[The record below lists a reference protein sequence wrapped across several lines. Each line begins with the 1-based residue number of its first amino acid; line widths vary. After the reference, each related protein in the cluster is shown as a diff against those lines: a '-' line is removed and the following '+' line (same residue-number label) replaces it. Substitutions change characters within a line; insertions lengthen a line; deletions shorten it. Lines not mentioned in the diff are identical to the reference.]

1 MSAKPYEQYLAEQFM
16 DWVGSDIQAGTR
28 YQFKSPDA
36 ENSKRL
42 YQAFVR
48 LAAGQ
53 TLSLAGVSLPTVM
66 CNGVALLPVLHGE
79 APLGCTENYISHL
92 RDAVASRSGEFA
104 STALLIIH
112 NSMLDTLINSAL
124 DVAAMGAIWHPQ
136 TLQTRLA
143 SLIDPYSDMR
153 ELSNCLLLDQLEMVT
168 EEGATIFGFA
178 SLYRSLEDGQLDF
191 SELGLFDD
199 PLIQK
204 MSGQTAQIRRRL
216 DENRSL
222 RRHIEFSV
230 EHYANQLDIQLNKFG
245 PKFIQQHF
253 VKEPA
258 DWRQLDFQTYLDE
271 IDANKAQKLVLDDI
285 ELGSDMAGGSLF
297 QRAKSQTKAGQ
308 KELSLLIQ
316 VPASASELTMTLT
329 FTGSDLEPDQLQ
341 LAHNKALEKQLHKQI
356 NRAGG
361 KRCRA
366 DLTLPFDGQPTFF
379 SIELKR
385 DNRSEQY
392 KLRCLLLKEGSFY
405 LEPIQNSF
413 RVEPRHG
420 WLTLLMDEDRLQLSA
435 DEGACLH
442 LGDDDDEVDCQRYSW
457 VDFAEQANQSEMI
470 HFTLCHGEAR
480 LPINIE
486 GPAAEEG
493 VSQPLLFDKE
503 RFAKLLRDD
512 YNGEYNRAKGKIIL
526 DNAEHAVVGVRQQ
539 LLALEARLVDERL
552 IYIGSCGDP
561 VRLSSLQTSHPALHD
576 AYAALYDYLTRNKT
590 LPSLVS
596 WGDGYS
602 ALAAAVVSAYEA
614 ALQQIRLHSVLG
626 LDEKRLL
633 RVGLCKIEEK
643 ERFTPL
649 HPLVLAYYGQLV
661 AAIRADRD
669 DNGESSFS
677 ELPEV
682 TRERLVASGLMPFAY
697 DEAGFA
703 HLQPVKENSGWLE
716 LVPQQLMSHSFVKR
730 LVKDKLAEFTQAY
743 ARLFRAGPQST
754 LIINAINQGEASELF
769 LGLVEHFKQHGERAF
784 ALHVN
789 FYDAGLQY
797 NEFDRFADMASYD
810 ELKRWLGL
818 NTGGWR
824 EDADLLIDLL
834 RSRLTYS
841 KFVTPAEGSDFA
853 YAHLAFFSNNAPVD
867 CRPMDISQALS
878 GVLCDGVIAGEAAET
893 KDSAYFTAFGLR
905 HVEVEPHPSL
915 RVARLLGQLWQ
926 PARKSNDSHLGLGI
940 GLAVSVDFKQLLT
953 RSYDSALWTTI
964 IDPKVTLDFFTSQKD
979 VVLIHYSDQYT
990 SAAGYDAITVTRQVD
1005 LFERLLRKE
1014 SQTLGRNL
1022 LSEFNAFN
1030 GEWLLQMLTANA
1042 TQRKEKNGIIGA
1054 YKFVSGLLLESD
1066 ISWVPLSVAEM
1077 IRVSGN
1083 VGLKMSDSEFSRHVH
1098 GYRKGAISDDV
1109 LFVGFKGTT
1118 LYLLPLEVK
1127 TGARPDFKH
1136 AGEQAQELLRY
1147 LRDEVLGPQRLA
1159 NRLYRGLF
1167 VRQVLQQVEKLRL
1180 YGVLSAERLSELL
1193 ARREWW
1199 LKGEYAVSAVP
1210 GYVDGIVLAHIE
1222 NDSCFEPQLQTTEQN
1237 LLQIELP
1244 YALLPQLMSA
1254 EGDAE
1259 LAQFVAWCKGAAHY
1273 RLQPLQPAV
1282 SASTEEPG
1290 SVGATTI
1297 TTAES
1302 PVPLAAEPP
1311 AVYTSDEA
1319 SATAESAQP
1328 TVMSEPAV
1336 TSEPTVISEP
1346 AGPLQVLFGHDALRQ
1361 RPLYWEPT
1369 NTAKFMNTNTGIIG
1383 TMGTGKTQFTKSL
1396 ITQLIRQQ
1404 GNNVNGAP
1412 IGMLIFDYKSDYVDD
1427 AFTDT
1432 NQSKKFK
1439 LHRLPYNPLSL
1450 YGDMPMLPVHT
1461 ATGFAETLTKAFG
1474 LGPKQQL
1481 RLRKLILDAYK
1492 LAGISK
1498 SDASTWS
1505 RPAPTLAQVWDLF
1518 LEPEK
1523 VEEDSLYAA
1532 LDSLV
1537 TYEIFETQPDAVRS
1551 LYDLLDGVTVIE
1563 LARYSPQIQNLV
1575 VALTLDLFYSQMQ
1588 KRGKPQVQGD
1598 YRQITK
1604 MILVD
1609 EADNFMSQDF
1619 PSLRKILKEGREY
1632 GVGVILSTQDLSHFK
1647 TGENN
1652 YGSYILT
1659 WVVHRVAEI
1668 KNADIK
1674 AIFNKDDKS
1683 EQDQLMET
1691 IRKLDKHFS
1700 LYIDGEKQVSKMR
1713 DRAFW
1718 ELFDER

>member
-1 MSAKPYEQYLAEQFM
+1 MSAKPYEQFLAEQFI
-16 DWVGSDIQAGTR
+16 DWIGSDIQAGTR

-36 ENSKRL
+36 ENAKRL
-42 YQAFVR
+42 YQAFVT
-48 LAAGQ
+48 LSGGQ
-53 TLSLAGVSLPTVM
+53 TLSLGGMALPKVM
-66 CNGVALLPVLHGE
+66 CNGIALLPVLHGE
-79 APLGCTENYISHL
+79 APEGCTENYISHL
-92 RDAVASRSGEFA
+92 RDEVASRSGELA
-104 STALLIIH
+104 QAGLLIIH

-124 DVAAMGAIWHPQ
+124 DLAAPGAIWHPQ
-136 TLQTRLA
+136 TLQSRLS
-143 SLIDPYSDMR
+143 SLIDPYSEMR
-153 ELSNCLLLDQLEMVT
+153 ELSRCLLQDQLEMVI
-168 EEGATIFGFA
+168 EEGTTVFGFA
-178 SLYRSLEDGQLDF
+178 SLYRALDDGLLEF

-199 PLIQK
+199 PLIRK
-204 MSGQTAQIRRRL
+204 MTGQSAQIRRRL
-216 DENRSL
+216 DANRNL
-222 RRHIEFSV
+222 RRHIEFCV
-230 EHYANQLDIQLNKFG
+230 EHYADQLESQLKEFS

-253 VKEPA
+253 LKDPA
-258 DWRQLDFQTYLDE
+258 DWKQLAFQVYLDE
-271 IDANKAQKLVLDDI
+271 MDANKAQKLILDAID
-285 ELGSDMAGGSLF
+285 LGAGLEGATLL

-308 KELSLLIQ
+308 KELSLLIAL
-316 VPASASELTMTLT
+316 PAGVEKLAMTLT
-329 FTGSDLEPDQLQ
+329 FIGNDLESDQLR
-341 LAHNKALEKQLHKQI
+341 LMHNKELAKALHKQI
-356 NRAGG
+356 RRTGG
-361 KRCRA
+361 KSCWA

-379 SIELKR
+379 SLELKR
-385 DNRSEQY
+385 ENRSEEY
-392 KLRCLLLKEGSFY
+392 KLRCLVLREGDFY
-405 LEPIQNSF
+405 LEPLQNCF
-413 RVEPRHG
+413 RVEPRHS
-420 WLTLLMDEDRLQLSA
+420 WLTLLMDEDLLTLRA
-435 DEGACLH
+435 EPGPCLH
-442 LGDDDDEVDCQRYSW
+442 LGADEEEVDCRDYRE
-457 VDFAEQANQSEMI
+457 VDFSEQANQSERI
-470 HFTLCHGEAR
+470 QFTLCSGEAR

-493 VSQPLLFDKE
+493 LMLPLLFDKE
-503 RFAKLLRDD
+503 RFGRLLRDD
-512 YNGEYNRAKGKIIL
+512 YHGEYNRAKNKIVL

-539 LLALEARLVDERL
+539 LLMLEARFVDERL
-552 IYIGSCGDP
+552 IYIGSCSDP
-561 VRLSSLQTSHPALHD
+561 VRLASLRGSHPALHD
-576 AYAALYDYLTRNKT
+576 AYAALYDYLGRHKT

-596 WGDGYS
+596 WGQGYCR
-602 ALAAAVVSAYEA
+602 LVEAVVAAYEQ
-614 ALQQIRLHSVLG
+614 ALQGIRLHSVLS
-626 LDEKRLL
+626 LEEKRLL
-633 RVGLCKIEEK
+633 RVGLCKLEDK
-643 ERFTPL
+643 ERFSPL
-649 HPLVLAYYGQLV
+649 HPLVLAYYSQLV
-661 AAIRADRD
+661 TAIRADCD
-669 DNGESSFS
+669 EDGDSSFG
-677 ELPEV
+677 ELPEI
-682 TRERLVASGLMPFAY
+682 TRERMVASGLMPFAY
-697 DEAGFA
+697 DEAAGYA
-703 HLQPVKENSGWLE
+703 HLQPVKENNGWLE
-716 LVPQQLMSHSFVKR
+716 LVPRQLVSHSFVKR
-730 LVKDKLAEFTQAY
+730 LVRDKLAEFTKAY
-743 ARLFRAGPQST
+743 ARLFRAGPNST
-754 LIINAINQGEASELF
+754 LIVNAINQGEAAELF
-769 LGLVEHFKQHGERAF
+769 LGLVEHFKQHREAAF
-784 ALHVN
+784 AIHVN
-789 FYDAGLQY
+789 FYDARLQF
-797 NEFDRFADMASYD
+797 NEFDRFAETPSYD
-810 ELKRWLGL
+810 ELKSWLGL
-818 NTGGWR
+818 NNGSWR
-824 EDADLLIDLL
+824 EEADLLIDLL

-841 KFVTPAEGSDFA
+841 KFVTPTSGGDFA
-853 YAHLAFFSNNAPVD
+853 YAHLAFFSNNAPVECHLID
-867 CRPMDISQALS
+867 PTQALS
-878 GVLCDGVIAGEAAET
+878 GVLCDGLIAGEAAET

-905 HVEVEPHPSL
+905 QVEVEPHPCL

-940 GLAVSVDFKQLLT
+940 GLAVSADFKQLLT

-1014 SQTLGRNL
+1014 SQSLGRNL

-1054 YKFVSGLLLESD
+1054 YKFVSGLLLDSD

-1083 VGLKMSDSEFSRHVH
+1083 VGLKMSDSEFARHVH

-1109 LFVGFKGTT
+1109 LFVGFKEDT

-1127 TGARPDFKH
+1127 TGARPDFQH
-1136 AGEQAQELLRY
+1136 AGEQAKELLRY

-1159 NRLYRGLF
+1159 NRLFRGLF
-1167 VRQVLQQVEKLRL
+1167 IRQVLQQVEKLQL
-1180 YGVLSAERLSELL
+1180 YGVLSAERLQALL

-1199 LKGEYAVSAVP
+1199 LRGEYVVSAVP
-1210 GYVDGIVLAHIE
+1210 EFVDGIVLAHVE
-1222 NDSCFEPQLQTTEQN
+1222 NDSCFEPQFVTTLDN

-1244 YALLPQLMSA
+1244 YALLQELISLD
-1254 EGDAE
+1254 GDGA
-1259 LAQFVAWCKGAAHY
+1259 LTQFVDHCQGAAAY
-1273 RLQPLQPAV
+1273 RLQPLGTQDEAGNTAPTSQVVAPPVLPPANTETIQPV
-1282 SASTEEPG
+1282 PVPVTEAEEG
-1290 SVGATTI
+1290 
-1297 TTAES
+1297 TAE
-1302 PVPLAAEPP
+1302 PV
-1311 AVYTSDEA
+1311 S
-1319 SATAESAQP
+1319 
-1328 TVMSEPAV
+1328 
-1336 TSEPTVISEP
+1336 
-1346 AGPLQVLFGHDALRQ
+1346 GPLQVLFGHEVLRQ
-1361 RPLYWEPT
+1361 SPLYWEPT

-1396 ITQLIRQQ
+1396 ITQLMRQQ
-1404 GNNVNGAP
+1404 DSNVNGAP

-1427 AFTDT
+1427 AFTDA

-1481 RLRKLILDAYK
+1481 KLRKLILDAYE

-1498 SDASTWS
+1498 SDASTWF
-1505 RPAPTLAQVWDLF
+1505 RPAPTLTQVWDLF
-1518 LEPEK
+1518 LEQEK

-1537 TYEIFETQPDAVRS
+1537 TYEIFETQPDVVCS

-1563 LARYSPQIQNLV
+1563 LAGYSPQIQNLV

-1700 LYIDGEKQVSKMR
+1700 LYIDGEKRVSKMR

-1718 ELFDER
+1718 EL